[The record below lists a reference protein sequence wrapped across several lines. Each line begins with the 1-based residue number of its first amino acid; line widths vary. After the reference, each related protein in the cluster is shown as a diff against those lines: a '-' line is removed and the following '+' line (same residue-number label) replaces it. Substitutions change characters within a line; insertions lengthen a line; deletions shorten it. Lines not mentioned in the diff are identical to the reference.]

1 LDLLISEI
9 HFRESNN
16 YKILRVKFDSAQ
28 DFMHLIPYPLKLFL
42 SFEFIELGNSVLK
55 YFILCPV
62 DLYRNVNL
70 PSEGCYLLECD
81 ALPSDGIY

>member
-1 LDLLISEI
+1 LELLISEI
-9 HFRESNN
+9 HFRESKN
-16 YKILRVKFDSAQ
+16 YKIFASEILLCSGFYASNSVS
-28 DFMHLIPYPLKLFL
+28 LKTIL